1 MLSNELCVISKNTY
15 LPPSLNNIYRGKY
28 KVERF
33 HLTDTFIVEYMQVIH
48 RIEIPDSWVSSLF
61 LDIPDIDSRK
71 VMYME
76 SCDILS
82 KGVMHEIRNVVKSP
96 PNNLKIYR
104 NDEYITKIEIQ

>member
-1 MLSNELCVISKNTY
+1 MLTNKLSVISKNSH
-15 LPPSLNNIYRGKY
+15 LPPSSDNIYRGKY
-28 KVERF
+28 KVGRF

-48 RIEIPDSWVSSLF
+48 RIEIPDSWVSSCF
-61 LDIPDIDSRK
+61 PNIPDIDSRK

-82 KGVMHEIRNVVKSP
+82 NSAMHEIRNVVKSP

-104 NDEYITKIEIQ
+104 NGEYITKIEIQ